1 MYYLKRKTMM
11 SQESKDVRE
20 LLHPTDYSKAM
31 DLRGQTL
38 GTTCVCGCEVFIALI
53 AFDEYKEINFY
64 FLDGECANCG
74 SMVTLPYPNDVEP
87 DCD

>member
-1 MYYLKRKTMM
+1 MT
-11 SQESKDVRE
+11 QESKHIRD

-38 GTTCVCGCEVFIALI
+38 GNTCICGCEVFIALI
-53 AFDEYKEINFY
+53 AFDELKEISFY

-74 SMVTLPYPNDVEP
+74 SMVTLPTPIDDYGM